1 MGRRTS
7 REPREPGDLFKEG
20 VHNLRNGPLSKESH
34 MLQGDPDVTAG
45 SAGGVGIF
53 LWHGATWPTWPRR
66 GVECDDDAGEAA
78 WQGCQ
83 PGL

>member
-1 MGRRTS
+1 
-7 REPREPGDLFKEG
+7 
-20 VHNLRNGPLSKESH
+20 